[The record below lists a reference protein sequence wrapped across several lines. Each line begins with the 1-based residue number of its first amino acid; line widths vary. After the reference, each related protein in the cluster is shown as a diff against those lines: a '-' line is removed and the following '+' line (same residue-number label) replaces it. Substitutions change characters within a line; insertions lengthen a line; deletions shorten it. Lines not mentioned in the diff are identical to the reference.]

1 MVDPHASIGNATDDA
16 LVARLVASGP
26 FAMADGPVILVAAD
40 GAVLARNMVGADL
53 ARHLGTQA
61 DIASLIDAAR
71 DAGRGVSAVIS
82 IRDGDGNA
90 QASASFS
97 AMPVGDDGSVLL
109 IGRDVSVDR
118 NLRSALVDSRQRYR
132 DLVEISSDLAWETG
146 ADGKFT
152 FVTPHGGLGWQADEL
167 IGRRADGF
175 LVTPPGVSLDSPFQT
190 REPRHEV
197 EITFRRADGGEA
209 RLETA
214 AAPLFGADGSWAG
227 ARGVCR
233 DVTDDRHRDME
244 LARAGAR
251 QRLTAHIMRAIR
263 DETDPDQM
271 LTTAAEAVFRGGN
284 ADGCSVFRILPGT
297 GMSLA
302 ASVGEPLPDGVL
314 DSVREAITA
323 SREPVVETYD
333 IGAVLAHQLS
343 HHHEINGAVILWR
356 AGDTADWGVDD
367 CRLIADLSDQLGIAL
382 QQAAAH
388 QHLER
393 LSTTDAMTGL
403 LNRRA
408 FDAAITKR
416 LAADNGIPG
425 VLTYVD
431 LDNFKKVN
439 DTKGHQVGDQAL
451 IHLSDIL
458 KRQAVKGD
466 LVARLGGD
474 EFALWLENVD
484 TAGAPAR
491 AEWILETGKELLQ
504 YSGSPE
510 FPVGLSIGMAV
521 FAPGSGESR
530 EQLIERADAVMYE
543 IKHGGKG
550 WYRIAATAATDA
562 AATAPASTSGE
573 ISDSAAE
580 PSG

>member
-1 MVDPHASIGNATDDA
+1 
-16 LVARLVASGP
+16 
-26 FAMADGPVILVAAD
+26 MA
-40 GAVLARNMVGADL
+40 GADL
-53 ARHLGTQA
+53 ARKLPQQQ
-61 DIASLIDAAR
+61 DIASLIEAAR
-71 DAGRGVSAVIS
+71 DAGRGISAVIEL
-82 IRDGDGNA
+82 RGENGDTAGA
-90 QASASFS
+90 TSFS
-97 AMPVGDDGSVLL
+97 AMPVGDDGAVLI

-132 DLVEISSDLAWETG
+132 DLVEISADLAWETD
-146 ADGKFT
+146 AVGKFA
-152 FVTPHGGLGWQADEL
+152 FVTPHGGFGWTADEL

-175 LVTPPGVSLDSPFQT
+175 LVAPPGATIDSPFQT
-190 REPRHEV
+190 REARQEI

-214 AAPLFGADGSWAG
+214 AAPLYNPDGSWAG

-233 DVTDDRHRDME
+233 DVTADRQRDME
-244 LARAGAR
+244 LARVGAR
-251 QRLTAHIMRAIR
+251 QRLTTHIMRAIR
-263 DETDPDQM
+263 DETDPDE
-271 LTTAAEAVFRGGN
+271 LLAIAAEAVFRGGN
-284 ADGCSVFRILPGT
+284 AHGCSVFRILPGT

-302 ASVGEPLPDGVL
+302 AAVGVPVPNAIVEIM
-314 DSVREAITA
+314 REEITA
-323 SREPVVETYD
+323 SREPVIAAYD

-343 HHHEINGAVILWR
+343 HHHEINGAVMLWR
-356 AGDTADWGVDD
+356 AGDTADWSEDD
-367 CRLIADLSDQLGIAL
+367 GQLIADLSDQLGIAL
-382 QQAAAH
+382 HQAAAH

-408 FDAAITKR
+408 FDEAVTGR
-416 LAADNGIPG
+416 LAADAGSPG

-458 KRQAVKGD
+458 KRQAAPGD

-474 EFALWLENVD
+474 EFAMWMEGVD

-504 YSGSPE
+504 YSGAPE

-521 FAPGSGESR
+521 YQPGSGETR
-530 EQLIERADAVMYE
+530 EHLIERADAVMYE

-550 WYRIAATAATDA
+550 WYRIAS
-562 AATAPASTSGE
+562 PAGSPDST
-573 ISDSAAE
+573 E

>member
-1 MVDPHASIGNATDDA
+1 MIDPGESIDTATDET
-16 LVARLVASGP
+16 LVKRLVSTGP
-26 FAMADGPVILVAAD
+26 FALADGPVILIDAD
-40 GAVLARNMVGADL
+40 GGVAARNMAGADL
-53 ARHLGTQA
+53 ARRLHDLP
-61 DIASLIDAAR
+61 DIAALIDAAR
-71 DAGRGVSAVIS
+71 ESARGISAVIVTPKADAAVS
-82 IRDGDGNA
+82 T
-90 QASASFS
+90 SFS
-97 AMPVGDDGSVLL
+97 ALPVDDTGAVLL

-132 DLVEISSDLAWETG
+132 DLVEISADLAWETG
-146 ADGKFT
+146 ADGKFA
-152 FVTPHGGLGWQADEL
+152 FVTPHGGLGWKADEL
-167 IGRRADGF
+167 IGRRADSF
-175 LVTPPGVSLDSPFQT
+175 LVAPPGVAIDSPFQT
-190 REPRHEV
+190 REPRQGV
-197 EITFRRADGGEA
+197 EINFRRADGGEA

-214 AAPLFGADGSWAG
+214 AAPLFGADGAWAG

-233 DVTDDRHRDME
+233 DVTADRQRDLE
-244 LARAGAR
+244 LARVGAR

-263 DETDPDQM
+263 DETDPDSM
-271 LTTAAEAVFRGGN
+271 LAIAAEAVFRGGN
-284 ADGCSVFRILPGT
+284 ADGCSVYRILPGT

-302 ASVGEPLPDGVL
+302 AAVGVPLPDDVFE
-314 DSVREAITA
+314 VMREAITA
-323 SREPVVETYD
+323 SREPVIEAYES
-333 IGAVLAHQLS
+333 GAVLAHQLS
-343 HHHEINGAVILWR
+343 HHHEINGAVMLWR
-356 AGDTADWGVDD
+356 AGDTADWDEEDG
-367 CRLIADLSDQLGIAL
+367 RLIANLSDQLGIAL
-382 QQAAAH
+382 HQAAAH

-408 FDAAITKR
+408 FDDAIARR
-416 LAADNGIPG
+416 LANDGGAPG

-458 KRQAVKGD
+458 KRQAVEGD
-466 LVARLGGD
+466 LIARLGGD
-474 EFALWLENVD
+474 EFALWLEGVD

-504 YSGSPE
+504 YSGAPE

-521 FAPGSGESR
+521 FAPGSGETR

-550 WYRIAATAATDA
+550 WYRIAAAVGAA
-562 AATAPASTSGE
+562 G
-573 ISDSAAE
+573 SADK

>member
-1 MVDPHASIGNATDDA
+1 MSGSDGTVVESLNEAQDEA
-16 LVARLVASGP
+16 LIARLVSTGP
-26 FAMADGPVILVAAD
+26 FALSDGPAILVGGD
-40 GAVLARNMVGADL
+40 NRVQARNMAGADL
-53 ARHLGTQA
+53 ARRLPDLP
-61 DIASLIDAAR
+61 DIASLVAEAR
-71 DAGRGVSAVIS
+71 RAGRGISAVIET
-82 IRDGDGNA
+82 RDDQGA
-90 QASASFS
+90 PTSATSFS
-97 AMPVGDDGSVLL
+97 AMPVGDDDAVLI

-132 DLVEISSDLAWETG
+132 DLVEISADLAWETD
-146 ADGKFT
+146 ADGKFS
-152 FVTPHGGLGWQADEL
+152 FVSPLGGLGWSPDEL

-175 LVTPPGVSLDSPFQT
+175 LVTLPGATIDSPFQT
-190 REPRHEV
+190 REPRQEM

-214 AAPLFGADGSWAG
+214 AAPLFTPEGNWAG

-233 DVTDDRHRDME
+233 DVTADRRRDAE
-244 LARAGAR
+244 LARIGAR

-263 DETDPDQM
+263 DETDPDRM
-271 LTTAAEAVFRGGN
+271 LTIAAEAVFRGGN
-284 ADGCSVFRILPGT
+284 ADGCSVYRILPGT

-302 ASVGEPLPDGVL
+302 AAIGAPVPDAIFEEM
-314 DSVREAITA
+314 REEITA
-323 SREPVVETYD
+323 SREPVIAEYD
-333 IGAVLAHQLS
+333 TGAVLAHQLS
-343 HHHEINGAVILWR
+343 HHHEINGAVMLWR
-356 AGDTADWGVDD
+356 TGGSASFSDEDGQHIGQ
-367 CRLIADLSDQLGIAL
+367 ISDQLGIAL
-382 QQAAAH
+382 HQAAAH

-408 FDAAITKR
+408 FDQAISQR
-416 LAADNGIPG
+416 LEADNGVPG

-458 KRQAVKGD
+458 KRQIRDGD

-474 EFALWLENVD
+474 EFALWMEGVGVD
-484 TAGAPAR
+484 EAPAR

-504 YSGSPE
+504 YSGAPE
-510 FPVGLSIGMAV
+510 YPVGLSIGMAV
-521 FAPGSGESR
+521 YAPHSGETR
-530 EQLIERADAVMYE
+530 KQLIERADAVMYE

-550 WYRIAATAATDA
+550 WYRIAPPAANAGTVE
-562 AATAPASTSGE
+562 TSG
-573 ISDSAAE
+573 
-580 PSG
+580 

>member
-1 MVDPHASIGNATDDA
+1 MVEPEEPMSDATDEM
-16 LVARLVASGP
+16 LVARLVTSGP
-26 FAMADGPVILVAAD
+26 LALSDAP
-40 GAVLARNMVGADL
+40 AVLVDGEDAVAARNMAGADL
-53 ARHLGTQA
+53 ARRLPEQR
-61 DIASLIDAAR
+61 DIASLIDATR
-71 DAGRGVSAVIS
+71 EAGRGISAIVELLGP
-82 IRDGDGNA
+82 DGTTTGA
-90 QASASFS
+90 TSFS
-97 AMPVGDDGSVLL
+97 AMPVGDDGAVLL
-109 IGRDVSVDR
+109 LGRDVSVDR

-132 DLVEISSDLAWETG
+132 DLVEISADLAWETD
-146 ADGKFT
+146 ADGKFA
-152 FVTPHGGLGWQADEL
+152 FVSPHGGFGWSADEL

-175 LVTPPGVSLDSPFQT
+175 LVTLPGATVDSPFQT
-190 REPRHEV
+190 REPRQEM
-197 EITFRRADGGEA
+197 EITFRRADGAEA

-214 AAPLFGADGSWAG
+214 AAPLFTPEGDWAG

-233 DVTDDRHRDME
+233 DVTADRMRDVE
-244 LARAGAR
+244 LARISVR

-263 DETDPDQM
+263 DETDPDKM
-271 LTTAAEAVFRGGN
+271 LAIAAEAVFRGGN
-284 ADGCSVFRILPGT
+284 ADGCSVYRILPGT

-302 ASVGEPLPDGVL
+302 AAIGTPVPDAIFEEM
-314 DSVREAITA
+314 REEITA
-323 SREPVVETYD
+323 SREPVIAEYD
-333 IGAVLAHQLS
+333 TGAVLAHQLS
-343 HHHEINGAVILWR
+343 HHHEINGAVMLWR
-356 AGDTADWGVDD
+356 IGGSAEFSDEDGQ
-367 CRLIADLSDQLGIAL
+367 LIGQISDQLGIAL
-382 QQAAAH
+382 HQAAAH

-408 FDAAITKR
+408 FDHAVSVR
-416 LAADNGIPG
+416 LEADNGIPG

-458 KRQAVKGD
+458 KRQARPGD

-474 EFALWLENVD
+474 EFALWMEG
-484 TAGAPAR
+484 AGADEAPAR

-504 YSGSPE
+504 YSGAPE

-521 FAPGSGESR
+521 FAPASGESR

-550 WYRIAATAATDA
+550 WYRLAPPAGHTDTVETA
-562 AATAPASTSGE
+562 G
-573 ISDSAAE
+573 
-580 PSG
+580 

>member
-1 MVDPHASIGNATDDA
+1 MMIDPGESISDAKDEA
-16 LVARLVASGP
+16 LVARLLSTGP
-26 FAMADGPVILVAAD
+26 FALSDGPAILVD
-40 GAVLARNMVGADL
+40 GDNAVAARNMAGADL
-53 ARHLGTQA
+53 ARKLADQA
-61 DIASLIDAAR
+61 DIASLIAAAR
-71 DAGRGVSAVIS
+71 DAGRGITAVIEL
-82 IRDGDGNA
+82 RDGAGRTAGSTN
-90 QASASFS
+90 FS
-97 AMPVGDDGSVLL
+97 AMPVGAAGSVLL
-109 IGRDVSVDR
+109 IGRDVSIDR

-132 DLVEISSDLAWETG
+132 DLVEISADLAWETD
-146 ADGKFT
+146 ASGKFA
-152 FVTPHGGLGWQADEL
+152 FVTPHGGLGWSADEL

-175 LVTPPGVSLDSPFQT
+175 LVTPSGVTIDSPFQT
-190 REPRHEV
+190 REPRQEM
-197 EITFRRADGGEA
+197 EIAFRRADGGEA

-214 AAPLFGADGSWAG
+214 AAPLFGPDGEWAG

-233 DVTDDRHRDME
+233 DVTDDRQRDVE
-244 LARAGAR
+244 LARIGAR

-263 DETDPDQM
+263 DETDPDRM
-271 LTTAAEAVFRGGN
+271 LEIAAEAVYRAGN

-302 ASVGEPLPDGVL
+302 ATVGDPVPAEIFEVM
-314 DSVREAITA
+314 REEITD
-323 SREPVVETYD
+323 SREPVIEAYD
-333 IGAVLAHQLS
+333 VGAVLAHQLS
-343 HHHEINGAVILWR
+343 HHHEINGAVMLWR
-356 AGDTADWGVDD
+356 SGATADWNDD
-367 CRLIADLSDQLGIAL
+367 DGRLIADLSDQLGIAL
-382 QQAAAH
+382 HQAAAH

-408 FDAAITKR
+408 FDAAITER
-416 LAADNGIPG
+416 LAAESSAPG

-458 KRQAVKGD
+458 KRQNREGD
-466 LVARLGGD
+466 LIARLGGD
-474 EFALWLENVD
+474 EFALWLEGVGLE
-484 TAGAPAR
+484 GAPAR

-504 YSGSPE
+504 YSGAPE

-521 FAPGSGESR
+521 YAPGSGEKR

-550 WYRIAATAATDA
+550 WYRIA
-562 AATAPASTSGE
+562 PASGGPDTT
-573 ISDSAAE
+573 E

>member
-1 MVDPHASIGNATDDA
+1 MIDPEESINNAKDVT
-16 LVARLVASGP
+16 LLTRLISTGP
-26 FAMADGPVILVAAD
+26 FALSDGPVILVDGD
-40 GAVLARNMVGADL
+40 GAVTARNMAGADL
-53 ARHLGTQA
+53 ARKLNGQP
-61 DIASLIDAAR
+61 DIAELIDAAR
-71 DAGRGVSAVIS
+71 ESAHGVSAVVV
-82 IRDGDGNA
+82 IRAEDGSAQGNT
-90 QASASFS
+90 SFS
-97 AMPVGDDGSVLL
+97 AMPVGHDGAVLL

-132 DLVEISSDLAWETG
+132 DLVEISADLAWETG

-152 FVTPHGGLGWQADEL
+152 FVTPHGGLGWQADDL

-175 LVTPPGVSLDSPFQT
+175 LVTAPGVKIDSPFQT
-190 REPRHEV
+190 REPRQEV
-197 EITFRRADGGEA
+197 EITFRRADGGVA
-209 RLETA
+209 HLETA
-214 AAPLFGADGSWAG
+214 AAPLFGPDGEWAG

-233 DVTDDRHRDME
+233 DITDDRQRDME
-244 LARAGAR
+244 LARIGAR

-263 DETDPDQM
+263 DETDPDRL
-271 LTTAAEAVFRGGN
+271 LTIAAEAVFRGGN
-284 ADGCSVFRILPGT
+284 ADGCSVYRILPGT

-302 ASVGEPLPDGVL
+302 ASVGEPLPDGVF
-314 DSVREAITA
+314 DTVREAIIA
-323 SREPVVETYD
+323 SHDPVIETYD
-333 IGAVLAHQLS
+333 VGAVLAHQLS
-343 HHHEINGAVILWR
+343 HHHEINGAVMLWR
-356 AGDTADWGVDD
+356 VGETADWSEEDGN
-367 CRLIADLSDQLGIAL
+367 LLADLSDQLGIAL

-408 FDAAITKR
+408 FDAAISKR
-416 LAADNGIPG
+416 LENDTGAPG

-458 KRQAVKGD
+458 KRQARTGD

-474 EFALWLENVD
+474 EFALWFEGVD
-484 TAGAPAR
+484 EKGAGPR

-521 FAPGSGESR
+521 YLPGSGETR
-530 EQLIERADAVMYE
+530 EHLIERADAVMYE

-550 WYRIAATAATDA
+550 WYRIAAPAASSGAGTAN
-562 AATAPASTSGE
+562 S
-573 ISDSAAE
+573 AE